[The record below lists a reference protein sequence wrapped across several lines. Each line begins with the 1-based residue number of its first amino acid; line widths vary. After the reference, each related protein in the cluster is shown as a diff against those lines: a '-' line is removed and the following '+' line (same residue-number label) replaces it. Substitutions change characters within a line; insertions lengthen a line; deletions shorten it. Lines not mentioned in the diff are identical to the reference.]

1 MADTAVAVKQPS
13 QKAVAVKNFQA
24 VMNNSYY
31 QTLLE
36 NTMKE
41 NKGAFTTSLMELF
54 TSDPQLMQ
62 CDPNALMS
70 EAVKAAGLRLPINKQ
85 LGQAYIIV
93 FKNKD
98 KETGQ
103 LVPTPTLVIGTK
115 GYVNLALRTNKYINI
130 NKGTVYEGEFKGYNK
145 ITGAL
150 DISGEKTSDVP
161 VGYFAYIKL
170 KSGFEK
176 IYYMTLDGVCKFA
189 KKYAPTVK
197 YADITW
203 QGLKELAI
211 KQSVNDSGGG
221 QGWYGGFQDMAEK
234 TVLRQLLSKWG
245 ELSVDAEKIIN
256 SDENP
261 TALQQRD
268 AEFAEAK
275 EVLVVDS
282 ETGEINPPQPTNKTE
297 AANLPPSPENTV
309 NASADNTAKP
319 SDNPFK

>member
-1 MADTAVAVKQPS
+1 MAETAVSVKQPS
-13 QKAVAVKNFQA
+13 QKALAVKNFQA

-54 TSDPQLMQ
+54 TSDPQFML

-98 KETGQ
+98 KVTGQ
-103 LVPTPTLVIGTK
+103 LVPTPTLVIGTR
-115 GYVNLALRTNKYINI
+115 GYVNLALRTNKYTNI
-130 NKGTVYEGEFKGYNK
+130 NKGTIYEGEFKGFDK

-150 DISGEKTSDVP
+150 DVSGTKTSDVP
-161 VGYFAYIKL
+161 VGYFAYFKET
-170 KSGFEK
+170 SGFEK
-176 IYYMTLDGVCKFA
+176 IMYMSLDDVCKFA
-189 KKYAPTVK
+189 KTFSPTVK
-197 YADITW
+197 FNNKITW
-203 QGLKELAI
+203 QGLKEVAI
-211 KQSVNDSGGG
+211 KQSVNGEGGG
-221 QGWYGGFQDMAEK
+221 LGWYAGFQDMAEK
-234 TVLRQLLSKWG
+234 TVLRQLLTKWG
-245 ELSVDAEKIIN
+245 ELSVDAEQIIN
-256 SDENP
+256 ADEKP

-275 EVLVVDS
+275 EVITVDA
-282 ETGEINPPQPTNKTE
+282 ETGEIKQPSSGDMQE
-297 AANLPPSPENTV
+297 ASVAE
-309 NASADNTAKP
+309 AKP
-319 SDNPFK
+319 TDNPFK